1 MNAMSTHTLV
11 TRILVAGALIGVA
24 GCGGATTGAAP
35 TRALPAPLAERP
47 IQFPGFHEATLPN
60 GMQLVVVEHTAQ
72 PVASV
77 NLFIRSGATMEPAR
91 QAGLA
96 GLTAELLTKGTA
108 TRNAVQIAETIERVG
123 GSLNA
128 SAGDDWSSVSA
139 SVLSEHL
146 PLAFDLLADVTQRP
160 TFPQSEVELTRNR
173 SLSALQAA
181 LAQPGEIARRRFVRE
196 IYGEHPYGVSPV
208 AGTVQGLQRADLE
221 AFHRQHFAPQNAM
234 LVVAGNVQRAQVEEL
249 ARRHFG
255 GWQGAATAPAVRLPQ
270 VPARQQT
277 RVYLVHRPGLVQS
290 NVWIGHSG
298 VRPDDAD
305 FFAM

>member
-1 MNAMSTHTLV
+1 VERLERLIDEEIARIAREGVTAEELEGAKNRYRASTIFGRQSVMGRAEALQWHNHFLGDPASDPDRDGADMAV
-11 TRILVAGALIGVA
+11 TADDIRRVAGQYLTPQNRAVIVTQPAAA
-24 GCGGATTGAAP
+24 GAATRNERHEYPYARNTDPGRRRADRRGRACGGATTGAAP

-128 SAGDDWSSVSA
+128 SAGDDW
-139 SVLSEHL
+139 
-146 PLAFDLLADVTQRP
+146 
-160 TFPQSEVELTRNR
+160 
-173 SLSALQAA
+173 
-181 LAQPGEIARRRFVRE
+181 
-196 IYGEHPYGVSPV
+196 
-208 AGTVQGLQRADLE
+208 
-221 AFHRQHFAPQNAM
+221 
-234 LVVAGNVQRAQVEEL
+234 
-249 ARRHFG
+249 
-255 GWQGAATAPAVRLPQ
+255 
-270 VPARQQT
+270 
-277 RVYLVHRPGLVQS
+277 
-290 NVWIGHSG
+290 
-298 VRPDDAD
+298 
-305 FFAM
+305 